1 MAQGGAEGWIS
12 RSSRTTSLWSRTSS
26 AIRSSRRSARTRRRH
41 RWAAPGRPGDRLHL
55 RLEHAPIGQL
65 LWEKELMSYKTY
77 PPLQAPETY
86 NLDGILRAI
95 QSRGAKGD

>member
-1 MAQGGAEGWIS
+1 
-12 RSSRTTSLWSRTSS
+12 
-26 AIRSSRRSARTRRRH
+26 
-41 RWAAPGRPGDRLHL
+41 
-55 RLEHAPIGQL
+55 
-65 LWEKELMSYKTY
+65 MSYKTY